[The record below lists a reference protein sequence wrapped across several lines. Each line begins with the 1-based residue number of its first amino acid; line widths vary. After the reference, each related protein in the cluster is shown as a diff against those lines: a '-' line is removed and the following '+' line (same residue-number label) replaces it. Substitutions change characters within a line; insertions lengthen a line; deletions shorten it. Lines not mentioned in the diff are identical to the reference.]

1 MLIEKFASVQTKI
14 NLQIDQLSKSIQHL
28 SQKKPE
34 RCLYGWECKRRFC
47 KYSHEY
53 LYSYSKFASSKC
65 DETFNTSDHLEKHQK
80 NLHRVTQEIAVDLQ
94 PKFSKSNKR
103 RTEVKENE
111 KKEETS
117 RSSSS
122 SSSPVT
128 TSTPTSI
135 TSSSHNSSFSATSS
149 EREEVGGMS
158 RSNSF

>member
-14 NLQIDQLSKSIQHL
+14 NLYIDQLSKSIQHL

-80 NLHRVTQEIAVDLQ
+80 NLHRVTQEIAVNLQ
-94 PKFSKSNKR
+94 PKFSKSNNQ
-103 RTEVKENE
+103 RTKVNWNE
-111 KKEETS
+111 KKEET
-117 RSSSS
+117 RSSS

-128 TSTPTSI
+128 TSTPSSI
-135 TSSSHNSSFSATSS
+135 TSSSRNSSFSVNNS

-158 RSNSF
+158 LSNSL